1 MKVLSKYILFIYKL
15 VFLNSNIMLSLKSSK
30 SYLSL
35 MSSKSLL
42 SLDSGKYHLSL
53 VNSDSIR
60 VVTNK

>member
-1 MKVLSKYILFIYKL
+1 
-15 VFLNSNIMLSLKSSK
+15 
-30 SYLSL
+30 LSL